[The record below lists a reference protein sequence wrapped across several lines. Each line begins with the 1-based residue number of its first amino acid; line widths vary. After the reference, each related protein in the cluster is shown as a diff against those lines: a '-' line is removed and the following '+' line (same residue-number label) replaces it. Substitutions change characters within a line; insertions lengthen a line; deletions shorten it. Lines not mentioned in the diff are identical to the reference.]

1 MQYLMNI
8 CHNFLHI
15 FAIYCNQTERMQK
28 HERQRIILEHLQ
40 TDKRI
45 NYMELSQVLK
55 VSYDS
60 IRRDVIELED
70 KGLLKKVHGGAV
82 ANSYLSRLSGEPH
95 RNQEFQVIYRK
106 ILPVLEASRVVLLDG
121 GTTNFYIAEQLPK
134 NIALTVVTNNLPL
147 AMVLND
153 HPKID
158 VILLGGTY
166 FKRYQISMG
175 WEAIRQLE
183 QLTIDTYLMGV
194 NGVSLDKGL
203 TIRNYEESLLK
214 QRMMQSAKDIYCC
227 AIDEKIGQ
235 SEAFQICKATEITGL
250 VTNLKPSHE
259 RVASWREA
267 GLTIL

>member
-1 MQYLMNI
+1 
-8 CHNFLHI
+8 
-15 FAIYCNQTERMQK
+15 MQK

-45 NYMELSQVLK
+45 NFMELSQVLK

-95 RNQEFQVIYRK
+95 RNQEFQVMFRK
-106 ILPVLEASRVVLLDG
+106 MLPILETSRVVLLDG

-134 NIALTVVTNNLPL
+134 NLALTVVTNNLPL

-153 HPKID
+153 HPK
-158 VILLGGTY
+158 VNVLLLGGTY
-166 FKRYQISMG
+166 FKRYQIAMG

-183 QLTIDTYLMGV
+183 QLSIDTYIMGV
-194 NGVSLDKGL
+194 NGVSLHHGL
-203 TIRNYEESLLK
+203 TIRHYEESQLK
-214 QRMMQSAKDIYCC
+214 QRMMASSKQTYCC

-235 SEAFQICKATEITGL
+235 SEAFQICKATEISGL
-250 VTNLKPSHE
+250 VTNLKPTHE
-259 RVASWREA
+259 RLAGWREA
-267 GLTIL
+267 GLFVL